1 METMRDIV
9 VIVFSVT
16 GTIASVVMIVM
27 GFKLYGRTAQALEQ
41 VGRVSED
48 IHDAAEG
55 ARSGV
60 RLAKGVLEVVDPAL
74 AGPRFVAMAHQVAAT
89 IPRAVR
95 FISRIKRPSAS
106 THTNQE

>member
-1 METMRDIV
+1 METVRDIV

-16 GTIASVVMIVM
+16 GTMTSVVLLVM
-27 GFKLYGRTAQALEQ
+27 GFKLFGRTAQALEQ

-60 RLAKGVLEVVDPAL
+60 RLAQGVLEVVAPAIP
-74 AGPRFVAMAHQVAAT
+74 GPGLLRITGRAAVA
-89 IPRAVR
+89 IPRIMAL
-95 FISRIKRPSAS
+95 ISRIKRSS
-106 THTNQE
+106 TVKNDKT

>member
-1 METMRDIV
+1 METVRDIV

-16 GTIASVVMIVM
+16 GTVVSAVLLVM

-41 VGRVSED
+41 VGRASED
-48 IHDAAEG
+48 IHEAAEG

-60 RLAKGVLEVVDPAL
+60 RLAKGVLEVVAPAL
-74 AGPRFVAMAHQVAAT
+74 PGPRFVAMAHQVAAT

-95 FISRIKRPSAS
+95 FISRIKRPPAS
-106 THTNQE
+106 TQTNRE

>member
-60 RLAKGVLEVVDPAL
+60 RVAQGVLAVVGTAFPGTRL
-74 AGPRFVAMAHQVAAT
+74 LRITGRVAVA
-89 IPRAVR
+89 IPRIAE
-95 FISRIKRPSAS
+95 ITSRRKRSS
-106 THTNQE
+106 TVKDD